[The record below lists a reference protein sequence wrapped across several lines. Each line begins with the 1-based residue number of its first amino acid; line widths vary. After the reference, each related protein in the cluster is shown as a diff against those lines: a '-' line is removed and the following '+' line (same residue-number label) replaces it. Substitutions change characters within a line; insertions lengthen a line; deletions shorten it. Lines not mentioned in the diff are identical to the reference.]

1 MQKSINLL
9 NICIMKK
16 RKLHLITSLFI
27 TGIITLVI
35 SFNLN
40 SHKEARKTN
49 IILANIEAL
58 ANMEWAQENLTT
70 ACRPCINTVGG
81 WGVTFYCDYGK
92 GGCYNTACI
101 NGYCF
106 D

>member
-1 MQKSINLL
+1 M
-9 NICIMKK
+9 
-16 RKLHLITSLFI
+16 
-27 TGIITLVI
+27 I

-70 ACRPCINTVGG
+70 ACRPCINTMGG
-81 WGVTFYCDYGK
+81 WEVTFYCDYGQ
-92 GGCYNTACI
+92 GGCYNPACI
-101 NGYCF
+101 MVIAF

>member
-1 MQKSINLL
+1 
-9 NICIMKK
+9 MKK

-70 ACRPCINTVGG
+70 ACRPCINTMGG
-81 WGVTFYCDYGK
+81 WGVTFYCDYGQ
-92 GGCYNTACI
+92 GDCYNTACI

-106 D
+106 

>member
-1 MQKSINLL
+1 M
-9 NICIMKK
+9 
-16 RKLHLITSLFI
+16 
-27 TGIITLVI
+27 I

-70 ACRPCINTVGG
+70 ACRPCINTMGG
-81 WGVTFYCDYGK
+81 
-92 GGCYNTACI
+92 
-101 NGYCF
+101 
-106 D
+106 

>member
-1 MQKSINLL
+1 
-9 NICIMKK
+9 MKK

-70 ACRPCINTVGG
+70 ACRPCIQWEVGESLFIVIMAKAA
-81 WGVTFYCDYGK
+81 VTIQP
-92 GGCYNTACI
+92 ALMVI
-101 NGYCF
+101 AF